1 MRPLKAYIMPRRL
14 SSARTGSSAAKLRA
28 SFFVADT
35 WTVSVQPIDCFRHAK
50 LLAWRRVERTPGYF
64 PVANPRARTHF
75 TTVNCAP
82 SQPPS
87 ACFQRFQHGKHRNSK
102 PDRTLNG
109 SRQSRQVNYFP
120 VDNTVSDRVIHHGK
134 GTFATKAAEMLF
146 RTFWPITVRNA
157 AESVRNSPK
166 QSETVRKT
174 LTVRSPKY
182 IPKGIFRT
190 PSDYSDGR
198 ARPGK

>member
-75 TTVNCAP
+75 TTVNCGAEP
-82 SQPPS
+82 ASFCLLPTFSAWEASQLEAGSHSEWLATVS
-87 ACFQRFQHGKHRNSK
+87 AGQLLS
-102 PDRTLNG
+102 
-109 SRQSRQVNYFP
+109 SRQHRLGPSHSPRERHFRHQGGRNA
-120 VDNTVSDRVIHHGK
+120 VSDILADNRPKRGRI
-134 GTFATKAAEMLF
+134 
-146 RTFWPITVRNA
+146 
-157 AESVRNSPK
+157 SPK
-166 QSETVRKT
+166 QSEK
-174 LTVRSPKY
+174 P
-182 IPKGIFRT
+182 
-190 PSDYSDGR
+190 
-198 ARPGK
+198 